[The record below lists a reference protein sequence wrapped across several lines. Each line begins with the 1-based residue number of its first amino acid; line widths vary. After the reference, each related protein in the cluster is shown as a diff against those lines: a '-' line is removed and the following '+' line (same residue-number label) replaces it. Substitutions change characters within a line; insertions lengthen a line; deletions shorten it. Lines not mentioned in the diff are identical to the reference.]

1 MKSIALTRT
10 TVQLNCRAVSNYK
23 TLPMRHTTLTI
34 IGLLFTLTIFSQ
46 PFGSFFHS
54 RLEFELLSPKIIKS
68 NNITRVRISD
78 HFMDEITLDYEFQY
92 NADGLITSYRGFFN
106 PDPNRSKIF
115 NLDADDTIFYNRTCI
130 DVIDGNN
137 KNTRIKYAQNGRIE
151 KVYYEYKNIII
162 GCPVKSLSFKYNS
175 SGRISN
181 ETMINCTDSLVS
193 KYIYRRKLIKEVI
206 CTTLRKDIRF
216 SWSPTETLI
225 ERFKVNYDSLG
236 LIKSIIKTSDP
247 NIFVSYEYFK

>member
-1 MKSIALTRT
+1 
-10 TVQLNCRAVSNYK
+10 
-23 TLPMRHTTLTI
+23 MRHATLTI

-46 PFGSFFHS
+46 PFGPFFHS

-78 HFMDEITLDYEFQY
+78 HFMDKITLDYEFQY

-106 PDPNRSKIF
+106 PDPNKSKIF
-115 NLDADDTIFYNRTCI
+115 YLDPADTIFYNRTCI

-137 KNTRIKYAQNGRIE
+137 RTTSIKYDKNGRIE
-151 KVYYEYKNIII
+151 KVNYSHNQIII
-162 GCPVKSLSFKYNS
+162 GCPVRSITFKYDS

-181 ETMINCTDSLVS
+181 ETVINCTDSLVS
-193 KYIYRRKLIKEVI
+193 RYVYHRKLVKEVI
-206 CTTLRKDIRF
+206 CTTLRKDIRS

>member
-1 MKSIALTRT
+1 
-10 TVQLNCRAVSNYK
+10 
-23 TLPMRHTTLTI
+23 
-34 IGLLFTLTIFSQ
+34 
-46 PFGSFFHS
+46 
-54 RLEFELLSPKIIKS
+54 
-68 NNITRVRISD
+68 
-78 HFMDEITLDYEFQY
+78 MDKITLDYEFQY

-106 PDPNRSKIF
+106 PDPNKSKIF
-115 NLDADDTIFYNRTCI
+115 YLDPADTIFYNRTCI

-137 KNTRIKYAQNGRIE
+137 RTTSIKYDKNGRIE
-151 KVYYEYKNIII
+151 KVNYSHNQIII
-162 GCPVKSLSFKYNS
+162 GCPVRSITFKYDS

-181 ETMINCTDSLVS
+181 ETVINCTDSLVS
-193 KYIYRRKLIKEVI
+193 RYVYHRKLVKEVI
-206 CTTLRKDIRF
+206 CTTLRKDIRS